1 MAKFVGIRVANAKEN
16 VVAHLLRVSGDPNF
30 SSSIN
35 GRPSN
40 RAFIGGE
47 WVDITADNVATL
59 RAPYHRARQRAIRDI
74 KKSWDRHGN
83 GHRHTTGFF
92 DGVIYFSA
100 DQLEAVRQKKGADF
114 AGHLEALAKE
124 SVERI
129 LDVMGVDKK
138 EYILAVHFDE
148 ETPHIHFAAKNLNLD
163 GKSALWHYK
172 QQKGNLSR
180 LQDEIYAAFKG
191 DGFIRGISR
200 SETKK
205 RHVDTYAYKRRLAL
219 EMDKELAAK
228 KLDLEALDGVAAA
241 PDLEAAYEFM
251 TKFKLKNK
259 DLAEAL
265 RAGGANTAFNRVQR
279 VLGELIRGK
288 KQLEEALAGFEGKHQ
303 DAIKILNDHINDVWA
318 NHTTLFGNGMT
329 YKGVAEL
336 RKALIWFARGVAA
349 KAEQAEAVAK
359 KEAVLEERERTLR
372 KNEHHFLGVEAK
384 VKGIEAEFGRLEAE
398 IERKKSILRDLEERE
413 RVKRSISPSPHLAV
427 KDRER

>member
-30 SSSIN
+30 SSSLN

-47 WVDITADNVATL
+47 WVDITKDNVATL
-59 RAPYHRARQRAIRDI
+59 RAPFHKARQKAIREI

-129 LDVMGVDKK
+129 LDTMGVSKN
-138 EYILAVHFDE
+138 EYILAIHFDE

-191 DGFIRGISR
+191 DGFIRGLPR
-200 SETKK
+200 TETKK

-219 EMDKELAAK
+219 DMDQELAAK
-228 KLDLEALDGVAAA
+228 KLDIEALDGVAEA
-241 PDLEAAYEFM
+241 PDLEAAYQFM
-251 TKFKLKNK
+251 TQFKLKNK

-265 RAGGANTAFNRVQR
+265 RGAGANTAFNKIQR
-279 VLGELIRGK
+279 TLGELVSGK
-288 KQLEEALAGFEGKHQ
+288 KQLEEALAGFEGKHKN
-303 DAIKILNDHINDVWA
+303 AIQILDKHISEVWGRHESFMGHLTKA
-318 NHTTLFGNGMT
+318 
-329 YKGVAEL
+329 GVNEL
-336 RKALIWFARGVAA
+336 RDVLVWFARGVAE
-349 KAEQAEAVAK
+349 KASQAEAVEK
-359 KEAVLEERERTLR
+359 KERELEERENRLKTAEHKLGAIQYQTNQLKADFDTLQAQIEVKR
-372 KNEHHFLGVEAK
+372 RELSNIDQQVKQKREAK
-384 VKGIEAEFGRLEAE
+384 EQ
-398 IERKKSILRDLEERE
+398 KKSFEVSR
-413 RVKRSISPSPHLAV
+413 
-427 KDRER
+427 